1 MNRPSYTCRLS
12 RLEWLNTRG
21 WPTFKDFM
29 VTHKYDPTSAAD
41 YMKAEEV
48 LCNYRSSDPF
58 ANKELQDW
66 GAEEDE
72 DELEELD
79 DNDMNEKLDAEFEKL
94 LCDALASEDYMDEED
109 MDEGRKERNCDEDGV
124 KENERDNNQERDEIL
139 DLMTDDSDWED
150 YDEDED
156 LDRSKDSNLKRY
168 IEVREQEKLEKIY
181 RIRNED
187 EGIYEWLMK
196 RGWSCLEEYMD
207 YHTLDFANDDD
218 VKEVGDIIK
227 KSIRVEAE
235 QNLGEAEG
243 NFEEVA
249 AEDDAEYENE
259 QRATRESLISEG
271 LGDEVEFP
279 RNTNPTELDE
289 EQATAKPSVSNI
301 AEGIRNNRDIDRWC
315 MEQGFINLFNFIN
328 GHGGDYYD
336 DELVCMIGHQLE
348 EIIEEGNQNG
358 RKVMEEIFE
367 GLTMCDN
374 QDQGLKEN
382 FQDWP
387 VAYNEETNRLDGYD
401 DDEMTY
407 GWL

>member
-1 MNRPSYTCRLS
+1 MNRPSYRLS
-12 RLEWLNTRG
+12 RLEWLNIRG

-29 VTHKYDPTSAAD
+29 VTHKYDPTSVAD
-41 YMKAEEV
+41 YMKAEGV

-58 ANKELQDW
+58 ADKELQDW
-66 GAEEDE
+66 GAEEDKDE
-72 DELEELD
+72 ELEELE
-79 DNDMNEKLDAEFEKL
+79 DNDMDEKLDAEFERL
-94 LCDALASEDYMDEED
+94 LCDALASKEYMDEED
-109 MDEGRKERNCDEDGV
+109 MDEGMEEKNCDEDGV
-124 KENERDNNQERDEIL
+124 KENDRDNSQERDEIL

-156 LDRSKDSNLKRY
+156 PERSRDSNLKRY
-168 IEVREQEKLEKIY
+168 IEVREQEKLENVY
-181 RIRNED
+181 RVRNED

-207 YHTLDFANDDD
+207 YHTLDFGNDDD
-218 VKEVGDIIK
+218 VKKVGDIIK
-227 KSIRVEAE
+227 KSIRLPAE
-235 QNLGEAEG
+235 QNRAEAEG
-243 NFEEVA
+243 DTEEVA

-259 QRATRESLISEG
+259 QRATRESLISKG
-271 LGDEVEFP
+271 LGDEAEFP
-279 RNTNPTELDE
+279 RYTNPAEFDE
-289 EQATAKPSVSNI
+289 EQATANPSVSNI
-301 AEGIRNNRDIDRWC
+301 ADGVRHNREIDRWC

-328 GHGGDYYD
+328 GHGGNYYD
-336 DELVCMIGHQLE
+336 DELVSMIGHQSE

-358 RKVMEEIFE
+358 REMMEEIFE

-387 VAYNEETNRLDGYD
+387 VADNEEMNRLDD
-401 DDEMTY
+401 DEEEMTY

>member
-12 RLEWLNTRG
+12 RLEWLNMRG
-21 WPTFKDFM
+21 WPSFKDFM

-72 DELEELD
+72 ELEELE
-79 DNDMNEKLDAEFEKL
+79 DNDMDEKLDAEFEKL
-94 LCDALASEDYMDEED
+94 LCDALASEEYTDDED
-109 MDEGRKERNCDEDGV
+109 IDEVTKEKNCDEDGV
-124 KENERDNNQERDEIL
+124 EEHVQDNNQERDEIL

-156 LDRSKDSNLKRY
+156 PEAPRYSNLKRN
-168 IEVREQEKLEKIY
+168 IEVREQEKLENIY

-207 YHTLDFANDDD
+207 YHTLDFANNND
-218 VKEVGDIIK
+218 VEKVGHIIK
-227 KSIRVEAE
+227 KSIRLEAE
-235 QNLGEAEG
+235 QNRGEAEWG
-243 NFEEVA
+243 IEEA
-249 AEDDAEYENE
+249 TAEDDAEYENE

-279 RNTNPTELDE
+279 RNTNPDKSDE
-289 EQATAKPSVSNI
+289 EQATASPSASKI
-301 AEGIRNNRDIDRWC
+301 ANGIKNNREIDRWC
-315 MEQGFINLFNFIN
+315 MEQGFINLFNYIN

-336 DELVCMIGHQLE
+336 DELVSMIGHQLE

-358 RKVMEEIFE
+358 REVMEEIFE
-367 GLTMCDN
+367 GLTMCDT

-387 VAYNEETNRLDGYD
+387 VADNEELNRLDG
-401 DDEMTY
+401 DDEMTH

>member
-1 MNRPSYTCRLS
+1 
-12 RLEWLNTRG
+12 
-21 WPTFKDFM
+21 M

-58 ANKELQDW
+58 ANKELQEW
-66 GAEEDE
+66 GTEEDE
-72 DELEELD
+72 DEELEELE
-79 DNDMNEKLDAEFEKL
+79 DNDMDEKLDAEFEKL
-94 LCDALASEDYMDEED
+94 LCDALASEDFTDEED
-109 MDEGRKERNCDEDGV
+109 MDEGTKEKNRDEEGVEEHGRN
-124 KENERDNNQERDEIL
+124 DNLERDEIL

-156 LDRSKDSNLKRY
+156 PEAPRNSDLKRN
-168 IEVREQEKLEKIY
+168 IEVREQEKDENIY

-207 YHTLDFANDDD
+207 YHTLEFANNEH
-218 VKEVGDIIK
+218 VERVGDIIK
-227 KSIRVEAE
+227 KSIRLETE
-235 QNLGEAEG
+235 QNLGETEG
-243 NFEEVA
+243 DIEA
-249 AEDDAEYENE
+249 ATAEDDAEYENE
-259 QRATRESLISEG
+259 QRATRESFISEG

-279 RNTNPTELDE
+279 RNTNPHESDE
-289 EQATAKPSVSNI
+289 EQVANPSVSNI
-301 AEGIRNNRDIDRWC
+301 AVSIRNNLEIDRWC
-315 MEQGFINLFNFIN
+315 MEQGFINLFNYIN

-336 DELVCMIGHQLE
+336 NEMVSMIGHRLE

-358 RKVMEEIFE
+358 RQVMEEIFE

-374 QDQGLKEN
+374 QDQGLEEN

-387 VAYNEETNRLDGYD
+387 VADNEEMNRPDG
-401 DDEMTY
+401 DDEITY

>member
-1 MNRPSYTCRLS
+1 MSRPSFTCRLS

-79 DNDMNEKLDAEFEKL
+79 YVDMDQKLDAEFEKF
-94 LCDALASEDYMDEED
+94 LCDALASEEYMDEEE
-109 MDEGRKERNCDEDGV
+109 MGEVVKEENCDGDGV
-124 KENERDNNQERDEIL
+124 EENDRGDNQERDEIL

-156 LDRSKDSNLKRY
+156 PDGSRDSNLKLY
-168 IEVREQEKLEKIY
+168 IEVREQKKLENIY

-187 EGIYEWLMK
+187 EGIHKWLMK

-207 YHTLDFANDDD
+207 YHTLDFGNDDH
-218 VKEVGDIIK
+218 VEKVGDIIK
-227 KSIRVEAE
+227 KSIRLEAE
-235 QNLGEAEG
+235 QNRAEAG
-243 NFEEVA
+243 GDIEEVA
-249 AEDDAEYENE
+249 AENDAEYENE

-271 LGDEVEFP
+271 LGDEAEFP
-279 RNTNPTELDE
+279 RNTNMAESDE
-289 EQATAKPSVSNI
+289 AATASPSVSNI
-301 AEGIRNNRDIDRWC
+301 ADAIRNNREIDRWC
-315 MEQGFINLFNFIN
+315 MEQGFINLFYFIN

-336 DELVCMIGHQLE
+336 DELVSMIGRQLE

-358 RKVMEEIFE
+358 REVMEEIFV

-374 QDQGLKEN
+374 QDQGLKED

-387 VAYNEETNRLDGYD
+387 VADNEEMNRPDD
-401 DDEMTY
+401 NDDEMMY

>member
-12 RLEWLNTRG
+12 RLEWLNMRG

-72 DELEELD
+72 GLEELE
-79 DNDMNEKLDAEFEKL
+79 DNDMDEKLDVEFEKL
-94 LCDALASEDYMDEED
+94 LCDALASEEYTDDED
-109 MDEGRKERNCDEDGV
+109 IDEGTKEKNCDEGGV
-124 KENERDNNQERDEIL
+124 EEHVQDNNQERDEIL

-156 LDRSKDSNLKRY
+156 PDAPRTSNLKRN
-168 IEVREQEKLEKIY
+168 IEVREQEKLENIY

-187 EGIYEWLMK
+187 EGIYKWLMK

-207 YHTLDFANDDD
+207 YQTLDFTNSDD
-218 VKEVGDIIK
+218 VEKVGHIIK
-227 KSIRVEAE
+227 KSIRLEAE
-235 QNLGEAEG
+235 QNRDEAEG
-243 NFEEVA
+243 GIEEVA

-279 RNTNPTELDE
+279 RNANPEKFDE
-289 EQATAKPSVSNI
+289 EQATASPSASKI
-301 AEGIRNNRDIDRWC
+301 ANGIKNNLEIDRWC
-315 MEQGFINLFNFIN
+315 MEQGYINLFNYII

-336 DELVCMIGHQLE
+336 DELVCMIGHQLKK
-348 EIIEEGNQNG
+348 IIEEGNQN
-358 RKVMEEIFE
+358 RREVMEEIFE
-367 GLTMCDN
+367 GLTMCDT

-382 FQDWP
+382 FQNWS
-387 VAYNEETNRLDGYD
+387 VADNEEMNRLDG
-401 DDEMTY
+401 DDEMTH

>member
-1 MNRPSYTCRLS
+1 MNRPNYTCRLS

-58 ANKELQDW
+58 ANKELQEW
-66 GAEEDE
+66 GTEEDE
-72 DELEELD
+72 DEELEELE
-79 DNDMNEKLDAEFEKL
+79 DNDMDEKLDAEFEKL
-94 LCDALASEDYMDEED
+94 LCDALASEEYTDEED
-109 MDEGRKERNCDEDGV
+109 IDEGMKEKNSDEDGV
-124 KENERDNNQERDEIL
+124 EQNDLDDNQERDKIL

-150 YDEDED
+150 YDEEED
-156 LDRSKDSNLKRY
+156 PDAPRDSNPKCN
-168 IEVREQEKLEKIY
+168 IEVHEQEKLENIY

-187 EGIYEWLMK
+187 EGVYEWLMK

-207 YHTLDFANDDD
+207 YHTLDLANRDD
-218 VKEVGDIIK
+218 VEKVGDIIK
-227 KSIRVEAE
+227 KSIRLEAE
-235 QNLGEAEG
+235 QNLDEAEG
-243 NFEEVA
+243 NMEDIA
-249 AEDDAEYENE
+249 AENDTEYEDE

-279 RNTNPTELDE
+279 RNTNPDESDE
-289 EQATAKPSVSNI
+289 EQATANPSVSNI
-301 AEGIRNNRDIDRWC
+301 AGGIRNNLEIDRWC
-315 MEQGFINLFNFIN
+315 MEHGFINLFKFIN

-336 DELVCMIGHQLE
+336 DELVVMIGHRLQ

-358 RKVMEEIFE
+358 REVMEEIFE

-387 VAYNEETNRLDGYD
+387 VADNEEMNRLDG
-401 DDEMTY
+401 DDEMTH

>member
-1 MNRPSYTCRLS
+1 MNRPNFTCRLS

-66 GAEEDE
+66 RAEEDE
-72 DELEELD
+72 ELEELE
-79 DNDMNEKLDAEFEKL
+79 DNDTDAKLDAEFEKL
-94 LCDALASEDYMDEED
+94 LCDALASEEYSDDED
-109 MDEGRKERNCDEDGV
+109 IDEVTKEKNCDEDGV
-124 KENERDNNQERDEIL
+124 EEHVQDNDQERDEIL

-156 LDRSKDSNLKRY
+156 PNAPRDSNLKRN
-168 IEVREQEKLEKIY
+168 IEVREQEKLKNIY

-207 YHTLDFANDDD
+207 YHTLGFANNDD
-218 VKEVGDIIK
+218 VEKIGHIIK
-227 KSIRVEAE
+227 KSIRREAE
-235 QNLGEAEG
+235 QNRDQAEG
-243 NFEEVA
+243 GIEEVA

-279 RNTNPTELDE
+279 RNTNPDKSDE
-289 EQATAKPSVSNI
+289 EQATASPSASKI
-301 AEGIRNNRDIDRWC
+301 ANDIKNNREIDRWC
-315 MEQGFINLFNFIN
+315 MEQGYINLFNYIR

-336 DELVCMIGHQLE
+336 NELVSMIGHQLE

-358 RKVMEEIFE
+358 REVMEAIFE
-367 GLTMCDN
+367 GLTMCDTR
-374 QDQGLKEN
+374 DQGLKEN

-387 VAYNEETNRLDGYD
+387 VAHNEEMNRLDG
-401 DDEMTY
+401 DDEMTH

>member
-1 MNRPSYTCRLS
+1 MSRPSFTCRLS

-79 DNDMNEKLDAEFEKL
+79 YVDMDQKLDAEFEKL
-94 LCDALASEDYMDEED
+94 LCDALASEEYMDEEE
-109 MDEGRKERNCDEDGV
+109 MGEVVKEENCDGDGV
-124 KENERDNNQERDEIL
+124 EENDRGDNQERDEIL

-156 LDRSKDSNLKRY
+156 PDGSRDSNLKLY
-168 IEVREQEKLEKIY
+168 IEVCEQKKLENIY

-187 EGIYEWLMK
+187 EGIHKWLMK

-207 YHTLDFANDDD
+207 YHTLDFGNDDH
-218 VKEVGDIIK
+218 VEKVGDIIK
-227 KSIRVEAE
+227 KSIRLEAE
-235 QNLGEAEG
+235 QNRAEAG
-243 NFEEVA
+243 GDIEEVA
-249 AEDDAEYENE
+249 AENDAEYENE

-271 LGDEVEFP
+271 LGDEAEFP
-279 RNTNPTELDE
+279 RNTNMAESDE
-289 EQATAKPSVSNI
+289 AATASPSVSNI
-301 AEGIRNNRDIDRWC
+301 ADAIRNNREIDRWC
-315 MEQGFINLFNFIN
+315 MEQGFINLFYFIN

-336 DELVCMIGHQLE
+336 DELVSMIGRQLE

-358 RKVMEEIFE
+358 REVMEEIFV

-374 QDQGLKEN
+374 QDQGLKED

-387 VAYNEETNRLDGYD
+387 VADNEEMNRPDD
-401 DDEMTY
+401 NDDEMMY